1 MSVGCLDIQGD
12 DLRERLELGNHHI
25 ADVQAVREMKSP

>member
-12 DLRERLELGNHHI
+12 DLRERLEFGSHHI
-25 ADVQAVREMKSP
+25 ADIQAVREMKSP